1 MTTPTPAAPSHQM
14 TTTLSNQ
21 DRRALQQAKNLLE
34 NPGLAAKLTGVIGTL
49 IEKGISHL
57 PAEWRKSVGEIAQS
71 ALMKAA
77 DTAIVTMKDAPGE
90 SSSKLSYKVAAAA
103 SGAVGGAFGMARL
116 ALELPLSTT
125 IMLRSIVDIARSEG
139 ASIQDVRTKLACLT
153 VFALGG
159 KSPADDGSDSGY
171 FAVRAAL
178 ASALAEAAQH
188 LMTKNVFEN
197 GAPVLVR
204 FITVVAR
211 QFGLQVT
218 QKAAAQAVPA
228 IGAMGGA
235 LINTMFID
243 HYQDMARGHF
253 VVLRLEQQY
262 GADEVQ
268 AVYQALPK
276 LA

>member
-1 MTTPTPAAPSHQM
+1 MTTPMHPVHSSQM
-14 TTTLSNQ
+14 TPTLSEQ
-21 DRRALQQAKNLLE
+21 DQRALQQAKNLLE
-34 NPGLAAKLTGVIGTL
+34 NPGLAAKLTGVIGTP
-49 IEKGISHL
+49 IEKGLSHL
-57 PAEWRKSVGEIAQS
+57 PADWKKSVGEIAQA
-71 ALMKAA
+71 ALIKAA
-77 DTAIVTMKDAPGE
+77 DTAIFTMKDTPGE
-90 SSSKLSYKVAAAA
+90 ASSNLSHKVAAAA
-103 SGAVGGAFGMARL
+103 SGAMGGAFGLAGL

-125 IMLRSIVDIARSEG
+125 IVLRSIVDIARSEG

-159 KSPADDGSDSGY
+159 KSSADDGSESGY
-171 FAVRAAL
+171 FAVRTAL
-178 ASALAEAAQH
+178 ASAVAEAAQH
-188 LMTKNVFEN
+188 LMTKNVAES

-204 FITVVAR
+204 LITMVAR

-262 GADEVQ
+262 GADQVR
-268 AVYQALPK
+268 AVYQTLPK